1 MKPSFGSDYLDDN
14 ITQFT
19 KIHYSFLVIK
29 KGYDINRG
37 HYLKRVVINIRAS
50 KNISGLVKVLLTSPA
65 GLMKFFL
72 SVEPCILLPPNESS
86 IFFVKIPIEGL
97 SGA

>member
-1 MKPSFGSDYLDDN
+1 MKPSFGSAFLDDN

-19 KIHYSFLVIK
+19 TIHYILFMLSTEAMISK
-29 KGYDINRG
+29 RG

-50 KNISGLVKVLLTSPA
+50 KNISGLVKFLVTSPA

-72 SVEPCILLPPNESS
+72 NVEP
-86 IFFVKIPIEGL
+86 
-97 SGA
+97 